1 MRISLMDFVNL
12 EKELKKIFK
21 SRNHIIKKKKKK
33 LYTCNMYF
41 YCIIRCIIFSQEFCL
56 EIIMHFKLQF
66 NL

>member
-12 EKELKKIFK
+12 EKELKKSLK
-21 SRNHIIKKKKKK
+21 VGIILLKKKKK

-41 YCIIRCIIFSQEFCL
+41 YCIILCIIFSQKFCL

>member
-12 EKELKKIFK
+12 EKELKKSLK
-21 SRNHIIKKKKKK
+21 VGIILLKKKKKK